1 MTQSE
6 RTDGTQKETATLA
19 GGCFWCLDAVF
30 REAQGVCSVV
40 SGYTGGTNPSPSYRE
55 VCGGTTGH
63 AEAVEITFDPSRIT
77 YRQILDIF
85 FAIHD
90 PTTLNRQGADTGTQ
104 YRSEIFC
111 HSPGQKETA
120 LDLIRELSAS
130 GAWSG
135 RRIVTA
141 LSDAGPFYP
150 AEDYHQD
157 YFSHNSGQP
166 YCQMVV
172 RPKIE
177 KFRKTFPKWRAPST
191 RP

>member
-1 MTQSE
+1 MPKTEKTDETQS
-6 RTDGTQKETATLA
+6 ETATLA

-30 REAQGVCSVV
+30 RDTQGVCSVV
-40 SGYTGGTNPSPSYRE
+40 SGYTGGTTQSPTYRE

-63 AEAVEITFDPSRIT
+63 AEAVKITFDPLRIS

-104 YRSEIFC
+104 YRSEIFY

-120 LDLIRELSAS
+120 LDLIRELSSS

-135 RRIVTA
+135 RPIVTA
-141 LSDAGPFYP
+141 LSAAGPFHP

-177 KFRKTFPKWRAPST
+177 KFRKTFPEWAVPSN